1 MKLSALFTVVTV
13 VTVTLGAS
21 SAAHAEVKVVASVP
35 DLAALTKEVG
45 GALVSVKA
53 LSLPTQDPHFVD
65 AKPSLALE
73 LNRANLLVLVGLD
86 LEIGWLPTLVV
97 GARNAAI
104 QPGNPGYLDCSQ
116 FVHRLD
122 IPAANVD
129 RSHGDIH
136 PGGNPHYLYD
146 PRAAAAVAQGIA
158 ARLAELDPGHRA
170 TYEANRDALLARLTA
185 ARGRWEKRLASYR
198 GAPIVAYHK
207 TWTYVADWLGLDQ
220 VGFLEPK
227 PGIPPNPQHVASL
240 LGLARTRKVRLV
252 LQESYYPDAA
262 SKLVAEKIPAQ
273 LVFVHGGTNFAGGES
288 YEQHI
293 DALVESLGKAFDAAR

>member
-1 MKLSALFTVVTV
+1 VKLSISLAIIA
-13 VTVTLGAS
+13 VTL
-21 SAAHAEVKVVASVP
+21 SAPFAHAEVKVVASVP

-45 GALVSVKA
+45 GPNVSVKT

-73 LNRANLLVLVGLD
+73 LNRADLLVLVGLD

-97 GARNAAI
+97 GARNAKI
-104 QPGNPGYLDCSQ
+104 QPGTPGYLDCSQ

-122 IPAANVD
+122 VPAASVD

-158 ARLAELDPGHRA
+158 ARLGEIDPAHRA
-170 TYEANRDALLARLTA
+170 AYDANRDALLARLAA
-185 ARGRWEKRLASYR
+185 ARTRWEKRMAPYR

-207 TWTYVADWLGLDQ
+207 TWSYVADWLGLDQ

-240 LGLARTRKVRLV
+240 LGLARSRKVRLV
-252 LQESYYPDAA
+252 VQESYYPDAA
-262 SKLVAEKIPAQ
+262 SKLVSEKIPAP
-273 LVFVHGGTNFAGGES
+273 LVLVHGGSNFAAGES

-293 DALVESLGKAFDAAR
+293 DGMVEALGKAFDATR

>member
-1 MKLSALFTVVTV
+1 VKLSALFAVVTV
-13 VTVTLGAS
+13 ALGAS
-21 SAAHAEVKVVASVP
+21 LTAHAEVNVVASVP

-45 GALVSVKA
+45 GAFVSVKA

-136 PGGNPHYLYD
+136 PGGNPHYLHD

-158 ARLAELDPGHRA
+158 ARLAEIDPAHRA
-170 TYEANRDALLARLTA
+170 AYEANRDAFLRRLTA
-185 ARGRWEKRLASYR
+185 ARARWEKRLAPYR

-207 TWTYVADWLGLDQ
+207 TWSYVADWLGLDQ

-240 LGLARTRKVRLV
+240 LGLARLRKVRLV

-262 SKLVAEKIPAQ
+262 SKLVAEKIPAP
-273 LVFVHGGTNFAGGES
+273 LVLVHGGTNFAGGES

-293 DALVESLGKAFDAAR
+293 DGLVESLGKAFDATR

>member
-1 MKLSALFTVVTV
+1 VKLSALFAVVALA
-13 VTVTLGAS
+13 LGAS
-21 SAAHAEVKVVASVP
+21 SVARAEVKVVASVP

-65 AKPSLALE
+65 AKPSLALD
-73 LNRANLLVLVGLD
+73 LNRADLLVLVGLD

-104 QPGNPGYLDCSQ
+104 QPGSPGYLDCSQ

-122 IPAANVD
+122 VPAANVD

-136 PGGNPHYLYD
+136 PGGNPHYLND
-146 PRAAAAVAQGIA
+146 PRAAAAVARGIA
-158 ARLAELDPGHRA
+158 GRLAELDPSHRA
-170 TYEANRDALLARLTA
+170 AYEANRDALVARLTA
-185 ARGRWEKRLASYR
+185 ARARWEKRLAPYR

-207 TWTYVADWLGLDQ
+207 TWTYLADWLGLDQ

-262 SKLVAEKIPAQ
+262 SKLVADKIPAP
-273 LVFVHGGTNFAGGES
+273 LVHVAGGTNFAGGES

-293 DALVESLGKAFDAAR
+293 DGLVEALGKAFDATR